1 MALLFRRM
9 VRLRSMPRRAHY
21 KTSCACR
28 VMLHAL
34 LADAAQQ
41 PRLRVV
47 STPCFAE
54 PRMLFI
60 GCAYRNVFDFI
71 IVVLCAVPALE
82 GQASLLRLLRLLRVL
97 KLLKMIEQL
106 QVILRGLGRGLTS
119 ISYIAM
125 LLFLVFY
132 LFGIIGIML
141 VCQMLCALVVN
152 GS

>member
-1 MALLFRRM
+1 
-9 VRLRSMPRRAHY
+9 
-21 KTSCACR
+21 
-28 VMLHAL
+28 
-34 LADAAQQ
+34 
-41 PRLRVV
+41 
-47 STPCFAE
+47 
-54 PRMLFI
+54 
-60 GCAYRNVFDFI
+60 
-71 IVVLCAVPALE
+71 
-82 GQASLLRLLRLLRVL
+82 
-97 KLLKMIEQL
+97 MIEQL